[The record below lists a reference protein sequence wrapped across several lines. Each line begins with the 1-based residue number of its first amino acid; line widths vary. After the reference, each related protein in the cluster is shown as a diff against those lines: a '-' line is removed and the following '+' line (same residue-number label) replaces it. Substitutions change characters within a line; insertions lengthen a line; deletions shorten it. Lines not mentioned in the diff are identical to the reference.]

1 MRIKLKSICC
11 LCLLPIRALCVPRTV
26 RVRVNY
32 WMATNLYLNYLRE
45 IVLFVPTL
53 RFLSVSVPF
62 QFGPQ
67 LRKNYDDMLRK
78 FSKLTKYREHQT
90 LEPDRLVSCGL
101 WKRFRESRQYLRCIP
116 IHIQGWFIETNC
128 RHFVLWSWN
137 PSVHDS
143 LSWLASEQAISS
155 PFRAFRA
162 PPLPLSSINF
172 DTDSTKWTFPKM
184 DILPRGGKGEWMNE
198 NVI

>member
-32 WMATNLYLNYLRE
+32 RMATNLYLNYLRE
-45 IVLFVPTL
+45 NVLFVPTL

-90 LEPDRLVSCGL
+90 LEPDRLVSCDL
-101 WKRFRESRQYLRCIP
+101 
-116 IHIQGWFIETNC
+116 
-128 RHFVLWSWN
+128 
-137 PSVHDS
+137 
-143 LSWLASEQAISS
+143 
-155 PFRAFRA
+155 
-162 PPLPLSSINF
+162 
-172 DTDSTKWTFPKM
+172 
-184 DILPRGGKGEWMNE
+184 
-198 NVI
+198 